1 MDTALA
7 EIIAL
12 VLIVTIVG
20 VLLVSIPITRRLG
33 RALEEWIRI
42 KSEGAV
48 GQVQIDQLGEQ
59 VRALSRHIE
68 TIEDRMEFL
77 AERQEFTE
85 SLVDSRSGVK
95 SIPTDGGS

>member
-1 MDTALA
+1 MNVAIA
-7 EIIAL
+7 EIIAI

-42 KSEGAV
+42 RSEGAA

-59 VRALSRHIE
+59 IRSLSRHIE
-68 TIEDRMEFL
+68 TIEDRIEFL
-77 AERQEFTE
+77 SERQEFTE
-85 SLVDSRSGVK
+85 SLVDSRSDSK
-95 SIPTDGGS
+95 SIPRDDS

>member
-1 MDTALA
+1 MDTAIA

-42 KSEGAV
+42 RSEGAV
-48 GQVQIDQLGEQ
+48 GQVQIDQLSEQ

-68 TIEDRMEFL
+68 TIEGRMEFL
-77 AERQEFTE
+77 SERQEFTE
-85 SLVDSRSGVK
+85 SLVDSRSDVK
-95 SIPTDGGS
+95 SIPTDGS

>member
-7 EIIAL
+7 EIIAI
-12 VLIVTIVG
+12 VAIVTIVG

-42 KSEGAV
+42 KSEGAA

-59 VRALSRHIE
+59 VRTLSRHIE
-68 TIEDRMEFL
+68 TIEDRMEL
-77 AERQEFTE
+77 MAERQEFTE
-85 SLVDSRSGVK
+85 SLIDSRSDVR
-95 SIPTDGGS
+95 SIPRDSS

>member
-7 EIIAL
+7 EIIAM

-42 KSEGAV
+42 RSEGAA
-48 GQVQIDQLGEQ
+48 GQVQIDQLSEQ

-68 TIEDRMEFL
+68 TIEGRMEFL
-77 AERQEFTE
+77 SERQEFTE

-95 SIPTDGGS
+95 SIPADGS

>member
-1 MDTALA
+1 MNVAIA

-42 KSEGAV
+42 KSEGAA

-77 AERQEFTE
+77 TERQEFTE
-85 SLVDSRSGVK
+85 SLVDSRSDVK
-95 SIPTDGGS
+95 SIPRDGS

>member
-59 VRALSRHIE
+59 VRALSRHVE
-68 TIEDRMEFL
+68 TIESRIEFL
-77 AERQEFTE
+77 SERQEFTE
-85 SLVDSRSGVK
+85 SLVDSRSDVK
-95 SIPTDGGS
+95 AIPRDGS